1 MAHAIDFMVFV
12 RPCKELV
19 QPATAWRQICAI
31 LLTAHENCRYL
42 HLRHCVQNLLLHGVV
57 QEPRCRL
64 PAVTIVVD
72 HRIGELCIVEALRKL
87 DTENLP
93 PASLGVR
100 EPSLDD
106 VFLLLTGHHAEDKT
120 EEAPPEP
127 VKARGAR

>member
-1 MAHAIDFMVFV
+1 MSVIVSGLDDAPSPSGKSAIAAQDVLARILKTTPDREDNLV
-12 RPCKELV
+12 RFAADGPTVL
-19 QPATAWRQICAI
+19 I
-31 LLTAHENCRYL
+31 
-42 HLRHCVQNLLLHGVV
+42 
-57 QEPRCRL
+57 
-64 PAVTIVVD
+64 
-72 HRIGELCIVEALRKL
+72 EALRKL